1 MLNTENHNCLLSAH
15 YISTAIV
22 NQVVLKDK
30 EFVLTFWFTSLNSD
44 FHRNYSF
51 WFSYISIVNN
61 ECYVLQSMLYIQIY
75 FLCVFKI
82 HITSIIAWGWGII
95 QAEWGHEGVDL
106 ITWLQYQKEKELSWP
121 GMKLSTL
128 SHQSEKIICLL
139 FKPFNL

>member
-61 ECYVLQSMLYIQIY
+61 VCYVLQSMLYIQIY

-82 HITSIIAWGWGII
+82 HIMSIIAWGWGII
-95 QAEWGHEGVDL
+95 HAEWGHEGVDL
-106 ITWLQYQKEKELSWP
+106 ITWLQYQKREGAVLTRNETVNTVSPEWENN
-121 GMKLSTL
+121 MF
-128 SHQSEKIICLL
+128 IV
-139 FKPFNL
+139 